1 MLNKVFILE
10 LKDLS
15 LNSGSVY
22 YFEISDKSLN
32 LSSSLYLKIGVIVIP
47 SLPIPRDWY
56 ED

>member
-10 LKDLS
+10 LKGLS
-15 LNSGSVY
+15 LNSGSVS

-32 LSSSLYLKIGVIVIP
+32 LSSSLYLKIGVTVIP
-47 SLPIPRDWY
+47 SLPISRDWY

>member
-47 SLPIPRDWY
+47 SLPIPRDRY

>member
-15 LNSGSVY
+15 LNSGSVS

-47 SLPIPRDWY
+47 SLPISRDWY